1 MQQVCPS
8 SNGSS
13 PAEAPSLPASHSSPL
28 PGAATSSADAVDE
41 QAFAEGALNSSGS
54 CSSGP
59 LPPRSGSA
67 KLEQQQQQP
76 LSQVV
81 PQPTRSRMDSGNN
94 SSNSGGSG
102 GGGGGGGKIDVS
114 PRTQQNGRFLEPS
127 SRHQEG
133 GGIFA
138 SSEAPSA
145 SSRSSPPPPH
155 PAAPS
160 GALYSPH
167 PYLAGAQAPSSSSGP
182 SPQARTPL
190 MDPMGAMSRIPSSMQ
205 QPFSGVSDPPSVS
218 SSSYD
223 LSPMSS
229 RQAIYDHPL
238 YPLLT
243 LIFEKCELATC
254 TPRDRNISRSSG
266 NTLPNDS
273 LHLSASFGSDSAVWS
288 SESFNSDIFVFAEEL
303 ARAQKPIR
311 TGNNDVDSLI
321 IQAIQVLRFHLLEI
335 EKVHELCDNF
345 CSRYI
350 SSLRSRMPTDLM
362 VEDRESAGSTG
373 SASSP
378 QASSQHGLS
387 GPHRQSHLPLDPSH
401 ISPAEGSEIG
411 GARGFGVDR
420 FSPLDSAARAMYG
433 AAAAGGQMNELS
445 GLGHIYPTMGQHSS
459 GHPMTSDQ
467 RRSTYPTGTGGP
479 YEHRNS
485 PFFDA
490 QNPTSGYAT
499 GHPLHTPQS
508 QHQQQQ
514 QQHYSRDSFHPADS
528 FPCSGGGRAPPPSNS
543 DAVPTTSAY
552 TTASLL
558 SNHQHQHSLAG
569 YGAGSPPMYNKG
581 PQCSGG
587 GIPLEHRNTSP
598 YVNDLL
604 PMKNSANDVQLSLK
618 HSPPLPGSG
627 SSRKSSDAE
636 DRESPSTGDGSR
648 CLSRGGG
655 GGSGRSVGGGSRSDR
670 GGRDG
675 LGGHH
680 PTSNGRPQPFDGQG
694 NRSLQHTPMSRF
706 HTSSGGHDVSSET
719 GDGIDN
725 SIGSGENLDDF
736 DSDDKSSKRQK
747 KRGIFPK
754 AATNTMRAWLFQ
766 HLTHPYPSEEQ
777 KKQLASDTGLT
788 ILQVNNWFINAR
800 RRIVQPMIDQS
811 NRSGPHGYPMDGPG
825 CMPYMDNQHFA
836 AYGRSG
842 FHPGGPGAELYAAV
856 AAAAASG
863 AGGMMDG
870 RPFVPP
876 TSSPGSGTSDPL
888 GSNGASS
895 EPGIGYPSY
904 RSGYSPHS
912 YPGLQPGSLPF
923 PTGNAN
929 PRSASDPTN
938 YLANCGKPV
947 LGGSDSAAAAAA
959 NQAAVAARYAAAA
972 LALHQKH
979 GGYAMHGSVS
989 SPPMGL
995 LSASSPNV
1003 PAASSSPSTF
1013 SPSTGAYRPPPA
1025 AGSGGGSLASPM
1037 TNGTASAAA
1046 AAIYAYGGAVAA
1058 LQNPNFIGNH
1068 YNQLQQSQLHQDS
1081 QAPHATAVGNG
1092 GSGGTSGGSGDAYMH
1107 GPGFHMTGDSSTLQN
1122 IHAN

>member
-28 PGAATSSADAVDE
+28 PGATTSSADPVDE

-67 KLEQQQQQP
+67 KLEQQQQPP
-76 LSQVV
+76 LSQVA
-81 PQPTRSRMDSGNN
+81 PQPTPSRMDSGNN
-94 SSNSGGSG
+94 S
-102 GGGGGGGKIDVS
+102 GGGGGGKIDVS
-114 PRTQQNGRFLEPS
+114 PRTREQNGRFLEPS

-138 SSEAPSA
+138 SSEAQSA

-205 QPFSGVSDPPSVS
+205 QPFSGVSDSPSVS

-335 EKVHELCDNF
+335 EK
-345 CSRYI
+345 
-350 SSLRSRMPTDLM
+350 
-362 VEDRESAGSTG
+362 
-373 SASSP
+373 
-378 QASSQHGLS
+378 
-387 GPHRQSHLPLDPSH
+387 
-401 ISPAEGSEIG
+401 
-411 GARGFGVDR
+411 
-420 FSPLDSAARAMYG
+420 
-433 AAAAGGQMNELS
+433 
-445 GLGHIYPTMGQHSS
+445 
-459 GHPMTSDQ
+459 
-467 RRSTYPTGTGGP
+467 
-479 YEHRNS
+479 
-485 PFFDA
+485 
-490 QNPTSGYAT
+490 
-499 GHPLHTPQS
+499 
-508 QHQQQQ
+508 
-514 QQHYSRDSFHPADS
+514 
-528 FPCSGGGRAPPPSNS
+528 
-543 DAVPTTSAY
+543 
-552 TTASLL
+552 
-558 SNHQHQHSLAG
+558 
-569 YGAGSPPMYNKG
+569 
-581 PQCSGG
+581 
-587 GIPLEHRNTSP
+587 
-598 YVNDLL
+598 
-604 PMKNSANDVQLSLK
+604 

-655 GGSGRSVGGGSRSDR
+655 GSGRSGSRSDR

-675 LGGHH
+675 LGGPH

-947 LGGSDSAAAAAA
+947 LGGSDSAAAAA

-979 GGYAMHGSVS
+979 GGYAMHGSVN

-995 LSASSPNV
+995 LSASSPNA

-1025 AGSGGGSLASPM
+1025 AASGGGGSLSSPM

-1107 GPGFHMTGDSSTLQN
+1107 GPGFHMAGDSSTLQN

>member
-28 PGAATSSADAVDE
+28 PGTATSSADPVDE

-67 KLEQQQQQP
+67 KLEQQQQPP

-81 PQPTRSRMDSGNN
+81 PQPTRSGMDSGNN
-94 SSNSGGSG
+94 SGGS
-102 GGGGGGGKIDVS
+102 GGGGKIDVS
-114 PRTQQNGRFLEPS
+114 PRTREQNGRFLEPS

-138 SSEAPSA
+138 SSEAQSA

-205 QPFSGVSDPPSVS
+205 QPFSGVSDSPSVS

-378 QASSQHGLS
+378 QAPSQHGLS
-387 GPHRQSHLPLDPSH
+387 GAHRQSHLPLDPSH

-411 GARGFGVDR
+411 GARGFGVD
-420 FSPLDSAARAMYG
+420 P
-433 AAAAGGQMNELS
+433 
-445 GLGHIYPTMGQHSS
+445 
-459 GHPMTSDQ
+459 
-467 RRSTYPTGTGGP
+467 
-479 YEHRNS
+479 
-485 PFFDA
+485 
-490 QNPTSGYAT
+490 
-499 GHPLHTPQS
+499 
-508 QHQQQQ
+508 
-514 QQHYSRDSFHPADS
+514 
-528 FPCSGGGRAPPPSNS
+528 
-543 DAVPTTSAY
+543 
-552 TTASLL
+552 SLL
-558 SNHQHQHSLAG
+558 SNHQQQHSLAG
-569 YGAGSPPMYNKG
+569 YGAGSPPMYKG
-581 PQCSGG
+581 PQCTPGSGG

-648 CLSRGGG
+648 CLSRGG

-836 AYGRSG
+836 AYG

-947 LGGSDSAAAAAA
+947 LGGSDSAAAAA

-979 GGYAMHGSVS
+979 GGYAMHGSVN

-995 LSASSPNV
+995 LSASSPNA

-1025 AGSGGGSLASPM
+1025 AGSGGGGSLSSPM

-1107 GPGFHMTGDSSTLQN
+1107 GPGIHMPGDSSTLQN